1 MNTLGD
7 EHFEQ
12 RYQSLMYNPVFNNYN
27 LLEFKK
33 KYKQFIVGRLNGS
46 LSTKICFIDL
56 NCNEGTPGIG
66 TIVNLDEDEVEDDA
80 NIFIHMAM
88 LDAIAEIYEA
98 ADSIEKTIILN
109 NFLSGSFYCSENNEI
124 PHNKAIQTR
133 VNKLKSAYDFKWTD
147 DKKFPVGDTVIL
159 SGFINKSLYDSE
171 LVNVTQPSGNN
182 IYYLLSNAIKYKFI
196 REERKSDTIDFD
208 NVVFINPIS
217 ADNSGTNETTEVNYD
232 LIFPKAKITNIDIFL
247 DTLVQ
252 RGPLFLDA
260 LPALLFATLVAS
272 VVAAIILSCG
282 TAIPVVGA
290 GFIAAGAGTVA
301 GLGMFYHKEIKETLY
316 ESLCTPEVTLA

>member
-1 MNTLGD
+1 MNTLRD
-7 EHFEQ
+7 EYFER
-12 RYQSLMYNPVFNNYN
+12 RYQSLMYNPVLNNYN

-46 LSTKICFIDL
+46 LSTKICFIAL
-56 NCNEGTPGIG
+56 NCNEGTPGIE
-66 TIVNLDEDEVEDDA
+66 TIVNLDEVDA

-109 NFLSGSFYCSENNEI
+109 KFLSGSFYCSENNEI

-147 DKKFPVGDTVIL
+147 DKKVPVGDKVIL

-196 REERKSDTIDFD
+196 REERKSDTIDLD
-208 NVVFINPIS
+208 NVVFINLIS

-232 LIFPKAKITNIDIFL
+232 LISPKAKITNIDIFL
-247 DTLVQ
+247 ATLVQ
-252 RGPLFLDA
+252 RGPLFFDA